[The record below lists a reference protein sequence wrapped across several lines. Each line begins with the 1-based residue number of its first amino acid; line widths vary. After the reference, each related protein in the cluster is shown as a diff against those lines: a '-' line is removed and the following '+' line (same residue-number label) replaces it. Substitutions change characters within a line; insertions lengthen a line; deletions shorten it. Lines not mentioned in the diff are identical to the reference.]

1 MRQDTELTPEMALA
15 KINAMHEFS
24 ESHPEAWKNEL
35 AHDLNHLMGRAV
47 WWLETDRDEIDIKF
61 GIAVVRVV
69 ERVAEFEELLTTEG
83 KPVAITT
90 LATFAAGQQ
99 LKKVKDALRAYH
111 NALDTRKNGDIASD
125 HLVKA
130 VESALHTPWV
140 RGATVKQNE

>member
-15 KINAMHEFS
+15 RINALREFS
-24 ESHPEAWKNEL
+24 ETHPEAWKNEL
-35 AHDLNHLMGRAV
+35 ADDLNHLMGRAV

-83 KPVAITT
+83 KPAAITT

-111 NALDTRKNGDIASD
+111 NALDTRKNGDIAAD
-125 HLVKA
+125 HLVKSI
-130 VESALHTPWV
+130 ESALHTPWV